1 MCVPHLTCMLQVLTN
16 ICLVDLKYITGKQ
29 IIEFAYEG
37 RRRRFEVQTIAAKNV
52 GDGLV
57 YALDSLSLAP
67 TPPQLWTVG
76 WDCTVVIVAEKKIT
90 TPQKV

>member
-1 MCVPHLTCMLQVLTN
+1 M
-16 ICLVDLKYITGKQ
+16 DLKYITGKQ

-37 RRRRFEVQTIAAKNV
+37 RRQRFRVQSIAAKNA
-52 GDGLV
+52 GDGLPN
-57 YALDSLSLAP
+57 ALDSLSLAP

-76 WDCTVVIVAEKKIT
+76 WDCTVVIVAENKIP